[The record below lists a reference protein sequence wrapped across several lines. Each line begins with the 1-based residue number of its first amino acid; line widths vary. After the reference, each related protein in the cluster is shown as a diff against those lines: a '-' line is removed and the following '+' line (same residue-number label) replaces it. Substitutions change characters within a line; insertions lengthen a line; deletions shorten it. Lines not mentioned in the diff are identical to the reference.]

1 MVNIVAANSLSS
13 QPLPAPMFP
22 GSPYLLTGFIATKVQ
37 ASWWALCKGTE
48 DEINKWLDSGEYQEN
63 TLVCV
68 RTLVMSLDDI
78 G

>member
-1 MVNIVAANSLSS
+1 
-13 QPLPAPMFP
+13 MFP
-22 GSPYLLTGFIATKVQ
+22 GSPYLLTGFIATEVQ

-63 TLVCV
+63 T